1 MDSRRVPRGASN
13 VFTSCGCCM
22 AVVKVLWFSL
32 SANARGDLSDLTR
45 KRCIR
50 ENSLNCFYIS
60 ESSPSQSTRSSALCQ
75 SPDSESPCTTRRS
88 HRTGSPTH
96 HGGVESPPAR
106 SPCPAE
112 WGSAARSRTSRSST
126 RPASPRPYN
135 SVHSPSRTARTSA
148 APAGTACGSRS
159 SG

>member
-13 VFTSCGCCM
+13 VFTSCGCCI
-22 AVVKVLWFSL
+22 AVEKVLWFSL
-32 SANARGDLSDLTR
+32 SANARCDLSNLAR

-50 ENSLNCFYIS
+50 ENSLKCFYIN

-88 HRTGSPTH
+88 RRTGSPTH
-96 HGGVESPPAR
+96 HGGGESPPAR

-112 WGSAARSRTSRSST
+112 WGSAVRNRTSRSRT
-126 RPASPRPYN
+126 RPASPRPYT
-135 SVHSPSRTARTSA
+135 SVRSPSHTARTGEA
-148 APAGTACGSRS
+148 LAGTACGFRS